1 VGVVKKVGLVLATLA
16 TLAVSVAP
24 AAAKPGD
31 IIIGTDGDGSVL
43 RLSADGSTQSEIAS
57 GPPVAT
63 PGGLDFA
70 RNGTLYFADY
80 DLPGVVSVDPRSGDA
95 SVLSDDLAFFD
106 EPLDLDVGPDGQI
119 YVAEDFAQSILRV
132 NPKTGAVATLAD
144 NLNFPYSVA
153 VLPNRQIYF
162 VDGTEVLNVDPR
174 TLDVS
179 PVVDIPTASLVG
191 IEQTPRRTF
200 YVTDDSNATIYE
212 VNPRTRTFDEVAS
225 GDLLVGFYNPGL
237 ETRGTIIIGDTSTN
251 RIVRVNPRTGDQ
263 SYVGGPLG
271 GVSPEGIAI
280 EPPKCKGKMAT
291 IVGSTK
297 RDKLKGS
304 KFGDVIVGLK
314 GNDKIKGG
322 KGRDLICGGK
332 GKDRLKGQAGRDK
345 LKGGPGKDK
354 EIQ

>member
-1 VGVVKKVGLVLATLA
+1 VKKVGLVLATLA
-16 TLAVSVAP
+16 TLALSVAT
-24 AAAKPGD
+24 ALAKPGD
-31 IIIGTDGDGSVL
+31 IIIGSDGDGSVV

-57 GPPVAT
+57 GAPIVA

-80 DLPGVVSVDPRSGDA
+80 ELPGVISVNPSSGNA

-119 YVAEDFAQSILRV
+119 YVAEVFAQSILRV
-132 NPKTGAVATLAD
+132 NPKTGTVATLAD
-144 NLNFPYSVA
+144 NLDVPYSVA

-162 VDGTEVLNVDPR
+162 VDGTEVLKIDPR

-179 PVVDIPTASLVG
+179 PVVEIPTASLVG

-200 YVTDDSNATIYE
+200 YVTDDSNAAIYE
-212 VNPRTRTFDEVAS
+212 VNPRTRSFDEVAS
-225 GDLLVGFYNPGL
+225 GDLLTSFYNPGL
-237 ETRGTIIIGDTSTN
+237 ETRGTIIIGDTGAE

-271 GVSPEGIAI
+271 VFPEGIGI
-280 EPPKCKGKMAT
+280 EPPKCKRKMAT

-332 GKDRLKGQAGRDK
+332 GKDKLKGQGGRDK
-345 LKGGPGKDK
+345 LNGGPGKDK